1 MDPIPACIYGKW
13 GNKRSNTPFGGSA
26 ACRPATDAPGNVEQ
40 VSSGI
45 RCIFRTMND
54 ALPPPLLAIDTEA
67 TALNALALTL
77 PAWALNE
84 FQRCDLELLLTG
96 AFAPLAGYHTRPDF
110 DGVLANMRLADGTL
124 WPLPVVL
131 DVSADFAATVVPGA
145 SIALRDAEGV
155 LLAVM
160 EVSDLWAANPQAEAL
175 AIHGT
180 TDAKHPGVDRLLHH
194 TNAVYLGGRVR
205 GVQLPT
211 HYEFPALRVTPAEVR
226 ASFARRGWRRVAA
239 FLTRNP
245 LHRLQFETTMRG
257 ARLADA
263 NLLVLPFVGP
273 TQPDDV
279 DLYTRVRCWEVGLHH
294 YPEEHVLLAALPL
307 AMRLAGPREALLQAM
322 VARNYG
328 CTHVIVG
335 PHQGGAVRDDAGTPF
350 HHPGAA
356 HELLAA
362 HADELGIEM
371 VAVPE
376 LMYSEDRAGFVARSE
391 VRAGERVASLNGPE
405 ARRRMRAGIALPEWY
420 SFPEV
425 IAQVMRNYPPRT
437 RQGFTVFF
445 TGLSGSGK
453 STVAHALIARLREI
467 GGRSITLL
475 DGDIV
480 RKHLSSELG
489 FSHEHRDL
497 NIRRIGFVA
506 AEITRHGGVAVCA
519 PIAPYAAT
527 RRQVRAMVEAAGG
540 FFEVY
545 VATPIEECER
555 RDRKGLYARARAG
568 LVKEF
573 TGVSDPYEVP
583 DDAEIV
589 IDTRHYSPL
598 EAAQLIVTRLENEG
612 YLA

>member
-1 MDPIPACIYGKW
+1 MSPIPISPALL
-13 GNKRSNTPFGGSA
+13 GSESDIA
-26 ACRPATDAPGNVEQ
+26 
-40 VSSGI
+40 
-45 RCIFRTMND
+45 
-54 ALPPPLLAIDTEA
+54 
-67 TALNALALTL
+67 ALNTAAATMRS
-77 PAWALNE
+77 WDLNAR
-84 FQRCDLELLLTG
+84 QLCDLEMLLNG
-96 AFAPLAGYHTRPDF
+96 GYAPLPGYMARPDYER
-110 DGVLANMRLADGTL
+110 VLSEMRLADGTV

-131 DVSADFAATVVPGA
+131 DVNETLAATVEAGQPV
-145 SIALRDAEGV
+145 ALRDAEGV
-155 LLAVM
+155 LLAVLD
-160 EVSDLWAANPQAEAL
+160 VTDKWQADRAAEAQ
-175 AIHGT
+175 AILGT
-180 TDAKHPGVDRLLHH
+180 TDERHPGVHDLLH
-194 TNAVYLGGRVR
+194 NRNPVYLGGRVR
-205 GVQLPT
+205 GAALPT
-211 HYEFPALRVTPAEVR
+211 HYDFPVLRQTPAEVR

-245 LHRLQFETTMRG
+245 LHRLQYETTTRG

-263 NLLVLPFVGP
+263 NLLVLPIVGP

-279 DLYTRVRCWEVGLHH
+279 DLYTRLRCWEEGLCHF
-294 YPEEHVLLAALPL
+294 PEDHAEVAALPL
-307 AMRLAGPREALLQAM
+307 AMRLAGPREALMQAI

-335 PHQGGAVRDDAGTPF
+335 PHQGGAVRDEAGKPF
-350 HHPGAA
+350 YAPEAA
-356 HELLAA
+356 KRLLDSLAG
-362 HADELGIEM
+362 EIGIEV
-371 VAVPE
+371 VAVPP
-376 LMYSEDRAGFVARSE
+376 LVYSEDRAQFIE
-391 VRAGERVASLNGPE
+391 AGEARPDERIATLTGPE

-540 FFEVY
+540 FFEIY